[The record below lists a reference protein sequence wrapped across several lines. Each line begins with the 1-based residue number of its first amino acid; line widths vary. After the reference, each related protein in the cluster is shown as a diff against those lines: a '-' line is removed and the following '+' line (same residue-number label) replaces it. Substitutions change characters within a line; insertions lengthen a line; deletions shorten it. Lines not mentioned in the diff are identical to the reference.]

1 MVRQFLLSIT
11 LFVPSAYASMCGESD
26 GIVKC
31 TDDAGRNPTLQTLDK
46 ALVSPSG
53 VTARPDYSVGN
64 PEMATYP
71 RDPKSGDPKSGD
83 KPIRSESE
91 SEESTDRTFGTQDKT
106 KR

>member
-71 RDPKSGDPKSGD
+71 RDPKSGD

-91 SEESTDRTFGTQDKT
+91 SKESTTTPFITTGDKT
-106 KR
+106 ER